1 MRNVPLTTKVILKH
15 VSAVG
20 TFRRPDDRN
29 AELTGEV
36 MGHTRRVAAAMS
48 AGLLLLTACA
58 HDDGNDDPA
67 PIGGENEADP
77 GDADTT
83 DEDAEEEDE
92 PYAVPDE
99 IDEDYAEDVINALLE
114 IDHEI
119 LVTALQQ
126 EQGEPLDLE
135 ATDRLHAIADG
146 DRRKSSLR
154 RLQGYIDDPET
165 AQGLLPPN
173 ESKPSQMEV
182 DSVIHAE
189 SEHCMLVAGWWDRN
203 GMATDPPPEERK
215 TVFSLSRVDREATSV
230 ERNPTPWMIR
240 HIAPLQA
247 DDGEP
252 IPDEEWGEIDFADA
266 LDRTCEE
273 R

>member
-1 MRNVPLTTKVILKH
+1 
-15 VSAVG
+15 
-20 TFRRPDDRN
+20 
-29 AELTGEV
+29 

-67 PIGGENEADP
+67 PIGGENGADP

-135 ATDRLHAIADG
+135 ATDRLHAISDG
-146 DRRKSSLR
+146 DFRESTMRQ
-154 RLQGYIDDPET
+154 LQSYIDDPGN
-165 AQGLLPPN
+165 AKGFLPPS
-173 ESKPSQMEV
+173 ESEASQVDV

-189 SEHCMLVAGWWDRN
+189 PGHCILAAGWWDRR
-203 GMATDPPPEERK
+203 GIATDPPPRERK
-215 TVFSLSRVDREATSV
+215 TVFSLSRLDREITSR
-230 ERNPTPWMIR
+230 ERNPTPWLIR
-240 HIAPLQA
+240 HIAPLQT
-247 DDGEP
+247 DDGEA
-252 IPDEEWGEIDFADA
+252 IPEEQWDEIDFADA